1 MSRVTT
7 EVIDQD
13 DLIRPFQVE
22 RAGVRG
28 RLARLGPTVDTILQR
43 HDYPNSV
50 ATLLGQA
57 IALTS
62 VLAGALKF
70 DGVFSL
76 QAKGDGAIRMLVVD
90 YVSPGA
96 LRGYAQFDADML
108 RDFEDADASVQ
119 APVPRLMGS
128 GYLAFTVDQGTEADR
143 YQGIVPLEGATL
155 GDCAHKYFRDSE
167 QVQSAIRLAAARVD
181 NGAGGSVWRAGG
193 LMVQRLPEGDPAL
206 LARGVEI
213 DPDERE
219 EDWRRAVTL
228 LATARDSELLDPEL
242 SADALLYRLFHE
254 EGIRVFRGINLDFG
268 CRCSRAR
275 AERVLEALSDD
286 ALEDLTVDG
295 KLEVTCEFCNAIYDF
310 EASHFQADG

>member
-1 MSRVTT
+1 M
-7 EVIDQD
+7 
-13 DLIRPFQVE
+13 
-22 RAGVRG
+22 
-28 RLARLGPTVDTILQR
+28 
-43 HDYPNSV
+43 
-50 ATLLGQA
+50 
-57 IALTS
+57 
-62 VLAGALKF
+62 AGALKF

-96 LRGYAQFDADML
+96 LRGYAQFDADLL
-108 RDFEDADASVQ
+108 RDLEGADASDQ

-206 LARGVEI
+206 LARM
-213 DPDERE
+213 
-219 EDWRRAVTL
+219 L
-228 LATARDSELLDPEL
+228 Q
-242 SADALLYRLFHE
+242 
-254 EGIRVFRGINLDFG
+254 IRNP
-268 CRCSRAR
+268 
-275 AERVLEALSDD
+275 
-286 ALEDLTVDG
+286 
-295 KLEVTCEFCNAIYDF
+295 KLETNPK
-310 EASHFQADG
+310 SQ

>member
-1 MSRVTT
+1 MTT

-13 DLIRPFQVE
+13 DLSRPFQVE

-108 RDFEDADASVQ
+108 RDLEDADASDQ

-167 QVQSAIRLAAARVD
+167 QVQSAIRLASARVD

-213 DPDERE
+213 DPEEWE

-254 EGIRVFRGINLDFG
+254 EGIRVFRDINLDFG
-268 CRCSRAR
+268 CRCSRTR

>member
-1 MSRVTT
+1 MTT

-96 LRGYAQFDADML
+96 LRGYAQFDADLL
-108 RDFEDADASVQ
+108 RDLEGADASDQ

-128 GYLAFTVDQGTEADR
+128 GSTATVCS
-143 YQGIVPLEGATL
+143 PSL
-155 GDCAHKYFRDSE
+155 
-167 QVQSAIRLAAARVD
+167 
-181 NGAGGSVWRAGG
+181 WRA
-193 LMVQRLPEGDPAL
+193 R
-206 LARGVEI
+206 
-213 DPDERE
+213 
-219 EDWRRAVTL
+219 
-228 LATARDSELLDPEL
+228 
-242 SADALLYRLFHE
+242 
-254 EGIRVFRGINLDFG
+254 
-268 CRCSRAR
+268 RCS
-275 AERVLEALSDD
+275 
-286 ALEDLTVDG
+286 T
-295 KLEVTCEFCNAIYDF
+295 
-310 EASHFQADG
+310 